1 MGWPNAILRE
11 AIDGKVLLRTGRR
24 LPGVWPAG
32 GAHSQIAVVP
42 MAVDDAYDA
51 EEWREQRG
59 GDEIA
64 YRTWRISRRT
74 CRAVADFSFQMAQKN
89 GAKVFGG
96 PKYTVSP
103 VHEGMYK
110 EELDAA
116 YQRPPQVRYEPQLID
131 ATMAWLLTS
140 LGEAMVIPTLNRAGD
155 IVSDLVLQMF
165 GTIAGSESLVLAF
178 DESAT

>member
-1 MGWPNAILRE
+1 LEQRRASHNAVVREAAATGLGLKAAPITPAGKGDVGWPNAILRE
-11 AIDGKVLLRTGRR
+11 AIDGKVLLSTGRR

-42 MAVDDAYDA
+42 MAVDDAYGA

-103 VHEGMYK
+103 GHEGMFK

-116 YQRPPQVRYEPQLID
+116 YQRPRRY
-131 ATMAWLLTS
+131 ATSRNSSTRPW
-140 LGEAMVIPTLNRAGD
+140 PCC
-155 IVSDLVLQMF
+155 
-165 GTIAGSESLVLAF
+165 
-178 DESAT
+178 